1 MRYVNNL
8 TGFSGQKFYTLI
20 LITIKQ
26 CKYINLRNLGH
37 FLIKFDWIVK
47 FQPFQSKITFG
58 VCKFCSSTCCFPEKP
73 TQLAQILHD
82 HQSTNLNSACIS
94 LFTLCWNEQ
103 YKIMPLNRKSR
114 KTVFTKK
121 KWVSL
126 SAGYIAWVTSS
137 TWAVPLAR
145 ERWVGAASK
154 IPNLSS
160 GIIGQT
166 VWQHEKQISLLL
178 SHGRRGKFTHNT
190 KRINFDLKKK
200 NQGCFPNT
208 TTSQCVKIWQAGL
221 GCCIEA
227 LIVQPAS
234 DLEVGRVFETQEACK
249 VEVSKLMCY
258 M

>member
-1 MRYVNNL
+1 M
-8 TGFSGQKFYTLI
+8 S
-20 LITIKQ
+20 
-26 CKYINLRNLGH
+26 
-37 FLIKFDWIVK
+37 
-47 FQPFQSKITFG
+47 
-58 VCKFCSSTCCFPEKP
+58 KFCTSLCCFPEKV
-73 TQLAQILHD
+73 TQLAQVFFTFAGHSGRDKSQLC
-82 HQSTNLNSACIS
+82 LFIS

-121 KWVSL
+121 KWVS
-126 SAGYIAWVTSS
+126 AGHIAWVTSS
-137 TWAVPLAR
+137 TWAAPLAR

-221 GCCIEA
+221 GCCMEA
-227 LIVQPAS
+227 VIVQPAS